1 MAQQF
6 FYDAQIRRFL
16 VQFIRIVSNFE
27 VEFGKDRDGTRT
39 LQRVPVYYGDPSRQA
54 AAILRQNSENIMNAV
69 PAMSAYISGFTY
81 QQDRMQEPF
90 FVSKMNMRE
99 RQYDPETGLYNSQQ
113 GDSYTIE
120 RLMPVPYNLE
130 VKLDIWTSNT
140 EQKMQLIEQLA
151 VLFNPAFEIQST
163 DNYIDWSS
171 LSYVQLSGVVWSSRT
186 VPTSTEEPID
196 VATLTFTMP
205 IWISA
210 PAKVKRLGVIQKF
223 VGSIYDEN
231 GAFSEETLL
240 INLAS
245 RKYVTPLDYG
255 LFYSGNQ
262 FQLLKSQEIAT
273 SPNNVTI
280 NSVAPPTTWRSV
292 IEIYGT
298 LVTGTTEI
306 RLALPTGNELIGTIA
321 YHPTDPYLMLFEPI
335 EDTMPSN
342 TLNPISAIIN
352 PRNVAVDSN
361 LLSPTA
367 GTRYL
372 LTASIGSES
381 NLVGSVVW
389 GNLVANANDI
399 IEFNGSIWQVVFDSE
414 NENNAEYVTNTLTG
428 IQYRWTGTEWVKSVE
443 GVYRGG
449 EWSLV
454 I

>member
-54 AAILRQNSENIMNAV
+54 AAILRQNSENVMNAV

-90 FVSKMNMRE
+90 FVSKMSMRE
-99 RQYDPETGLYNSQQ
+99 RQYDPETGLYNSNQ

-120 RLMPVPYNLE
+120 RMMPVPYNLE

-171 LSYVQLSGVVWSSRT
+171 LSYVQLTGVIWSSRSI
-186 VPTSTEEPID
+186 PTSTEEPID
-196 VATLTFTMP
+196 VATLTFMMP

-223 VGSIYDEN
+223 IGSVYDET
-231 GAFSEETLL
+231 GAFSSDTILS
-240 INLAS
+240 NLS
-245 RKYVTPLDYG
+245 TRRYVTPLDYG
-255 LFYSGNQ
+255 VFYSGNQ
-262 FQLLKSQEIAT
+262 LQLLKPEELVDANDNI
-273 SPNNVTI
+273 I
-280 NSVAPPTTWRSV
+280 EVAPPATWRSV

-306 RLALPTGNELIGTIA
+306 RLALPTGSELIGTIA
-321 YHPTDPYLMLFEPI
+321 YHPTDPYILLFEPV
-335 EDTMPSN
+335 EDTLPSN
-342 TLNPISAIIN
+342 TINPVTAIIN

-361 LLSPTA
+361 LLSPTT

-372 LTASIGSES
+372 LTAAIGNTN
-381 NLVGSVVW
+381 NLEGSVVW
-389 GNLVANANDI
+389 QNLVANANDI
-399 IEFNGSIWQVVFDSE
+399 IEFNGTIWQVVFDSE
-414 NENNAEYVTNTLTG
+414 NETGIEYVTNTLTG
-428 IQYRWTGTEWVKSVE
+428 IQYRWTGTDWVKAVE

-449 EWSLV
+449 EWSL
-454 I
+454 II

>member
-16 VQFIRIVSNFE
+16 VQFMRIVSNFE

-99 RQYDPETGLYNSQQ
+99 RQYDPETGLYNSNQ

-171 LSYVQLSGVVWSSRT
+171 LSYVQLTGVIWSSRAI
-186 VPTSTEEPID
+186 PTSTEEPID
-196 VATLTFTMP
+196 VATLTFMMP

-223 VGSIYDEN
+223 IGSVYDET
-231 GAFSEETLL
+231 GAFSSDTVLT
-240 INLAS
+240 NLS
-245 RKYVTPLDYG
+245 TRRYVTPLDYG

-262 FQLLKSQEIAT
+262 LQLLKPEELVDANDNI
-273 SPNNVTI
+273 VE
-280 NSVAPPTTWRSV
+280 VAPPATWRSV

-306 RLALPTGNELIGTIA
+306 RLALPIGTELIGTIA
-321 YHPTDPYLMLFEPI
+321 YHPTDPYILLFEPV
-335 EDTMPSN
+335 EDTLPSN
-342 TLNPISAIIN
+342 TLNPVAAIIN

-361 LLSPTA
+361 LLSPTT

-372 LTASIGSES
+372 LTAAIGSNA
-381 NLVGSVVW
+381 NLQGSVVW
-389 GNLVANANDI
+389 ANLVANANDI

-414 NENNAEYVTNTLTG
+414 NETGTEYVTNTLTG
-428 IQYRWTGTEWVKSVE
+428 IQYRWTGKDWVKAVE

-449 EWSLV
+449 EWSL
-454 I
+454 II

>member
-16 VQFIRIVSNFE
+16 IQFMRIVSNFD

-69 PAMSAYISGFTY
+69 PAMSAYISAFTY
-81 QQDRMQEPF
+81 QQDRMQEPY
-90 FVSKMNMRE
+90 FVSKMSMRE

-113 GDSYTIE
+113 GDAYTIE

-151 VLFNPAFEIQST
+151 VLFNPAFEVQST
-163 DNYIDWSS
+163 DNYIDWTS
-171 LSYVQLSGVVWSSRT
+171 LSYVQLTNVNWSSRT
-186 VPTSTEEPID
+186 VPTGTEEPID
-196 VATLTFTMP
+196 IATLTFTMP

-223 VGSIYDEN
+223 IGSVYDET
-231 GAFSEETLL
+231 GAFSEETILA
-240 INLAS
+240 NLS
-245 RKYVTPLDYG
+245 TRRYVTPLDYR

-262 FQLLKSQEIAT
+262 LQLLKPEEIVDADD
-273 SPNNVTI
+273 NI
-280 NSVAPPTTWRSV
+280 IAVAPTATWRSV

-306 RLALPTGNELIGTIA
+306 RLALPTGTELIGTIA
-321 YHPTDPYLMLFEPI
+321 YHPTDPYILLFEPI
-335 EDTMPSN
+335 EDTFPSN
-342 TLNPISAIIN
+342 TLSPVDAIIN
-352 PRNVAVDSN
+352 PQNVKVDSA
-361 LLSPTA
+361 LLSPSTGA
-367 GTRYL
+367 RYL
-372 LTASIGSES
+372 LTAPIGNSA
-381 NLVGSVVW
+381 NTQGSVVW
-389 GNLVANANDI
+389 NNLVANANDI
-399 IEFNGSIWQVVFDSE
+399 IQYNGSIWQVVFDSE
-414 NENNAEYVTNTLTG
+414 NQDSTEYITNTLTG
-428 IQYRWTGTEWVKSVE
+428 IQYRWTGAEWVKSVE

-449 EWSLV
+449 EWSL
-454 I
+454 II

>member
-27 VEFGKDRDGTRT
+27 VEFGKNQDGTRT

-54 AAILRQNSENIMNAV
+54 AAILRQNSENVMNAV

-81 QQDRMQEPF
+81 EQGRMQEPY

-113 GDSYTIE
+113 GDTYTIE

-130 VKLDIWTSNT
+130 IKLDIWTSNT

-163 DNYIDWSS
+163 DNYIDWTS
-171 LSYVQLSGVVWSSRT
+171 LSYVQLSTVDWSSRSI
-186 VPTSTEEPID
+186 PTPNEEPID
-196 VATLTFTMP
+196 VATLTFSMP

-223 VGSIYDEN
+223 IGSVYDET
-231 GAFSEETLL
+231 GAFSSDTVLT
-240 INLAS
+240 NLS
-245 RKYVTPLDYG
+245 TRRYVTPLDYG
-255 LFYSGNQ
+255 LFYNGNQ
-262 FQLLKSQEIAT
+262 LQLLKPEELVDANDNI
-273 SPNNVTI
+273 I
-280 NSVAPPTTWRSV
+280 EVAPPATWRSV

-306 RLALPTGNELIGTIA
+306 RLSLPIGTELIGTIA
-321 YHPTDPYLMLFEPI
+321 YHPTDPYILLFEPI
-335 EDTMPSN
+335 EDTLPSN
-342 TLNPISAIIN
+342 TLNPVNAIIN

-361 LLSPTA
+361 LLSPTT

-372 LTASIGSES
+372 LTAAIGSDV
-381 NLVGSVVW
+381 NLEGSMVW
-389 GNLVANANDI
+389 QNLVANANDI
-399 IEFNGSIWQVVFDSE
+399 VEFNGSIWQVVFDSE
-414 NENNAEYVTNTLTG
+414 NETGTEYVTNTLTG

-449 EWSLV
+449 EWSL
-454 I
+454 II

>member
-16 VQFIRIVSNFE
+16 VQFMRIVSNFE

-99 RQYDPETGLYNSQQ
+99 RQYDPETGLYNSNQ

-171 LSYVQLSGVVWSSRT
+171 LSYVQLTGVVWSSRAI
-186 VPTSTEEPID
+186 PTSTEEPID
-196 VATLTFTMP
+196 VATLTFMMP

-223 VGSIYDEN
+223 IGSVYDET
-231 GAFSEETLL
+231 GAFSSDTVLT
-240 INLAS
+240 NLS
-245 RKYVTPLDYG
+245 TRRYVTPLDYG
-255 LFYSGNQ
+255 LFYTSNQ
-262 FQLLKSQEIAT
+262 LQLLKPEELVDANDNI
-273 SPNNVTI
+273 I
-280 NSVAPPTTWRSV
+280 EVAPQATWRSV

-306 RLALPTGNELIGTIA
+306 RLTLPTGSELIGTIA
-321 YHPTDPYLMLFEPI
+321 YHPTDPYVLLFEPI
-335 EDTMPSN
+335 EDTLPSN
-342 TLNPISAIIN
+342 SLNPVSAIIN
-352 PRNVAVDSN
+352 PRNVNVDSN
-361 LLSPTA
+361 LLSPTT

-372 LTASIGSES
+372 LTASIGSS
-381 NLVGSVVW
+381 GNLEGSVVW
-389 GNLVANANDI
+389 ENLVANANDI

-414 NENNAEYVTNTLTG
+414 NETGTEYVTNTLTG
-428 IQYRWTGTEWVKSVE
+428 IQYRWTGSDWVKSVE

-449 EWSLV
+449 EWSL
-454 I
+454 II

>member
-16 VQFIRIVSNFE
+16 VQFIRIVSNFD

-54 AAILRQNSENIMNAV
+54 AAILRQNSENVMNAV
-69 PAMSAYISGFTY
+69 PAMSAYITGFTY

-99 RQYDPETGLYNSQQ
+99 RQYDPETGLYNSKQ

-151 VLFNPAFEIQST
+151 VLFNPAFEVQST
-163 DNYIDWSS
+163 DNYIDWTS
-171 LSYVQLSGVVWSSRT
+171 LSYVQLTNVAWSSRT
-186 VPTSTEEPID
+186 VPTMAEEPID
-196 VATLTFTMP
+196 VATLTFMMP

-223 VGSIYDEN
+223 IGSVYDET
-231 GAFSEETLL
+231 GAFSSDTVLT
-240 INLAS
+240 NLS
-245 RKYVTPLDYG
+245 TRRYVTPLDYG
-255 LFYSGNQ
+255 LFYSSNQ
-262 FQLLKSQEIAT
+262 LQLLKPEELVDANDNI
-273 SPNNVTI
+273 I
-280 NSVAPPTTWRSV
+280 EVAPPATWRSV
-292 IEIYGT
+292 IEMYGT
-298 LVTGTTEI
+298 LVTGVTEI
-306 RLALPTGNELIGTIA
+306 RLALPTGTELIGTIA
-321 YHPTDPYLMLFEPI
+321 YHPTDPYILLFEPI
-335 EDTMPSN
+335 EDTLPSN
-342 TLNPISAIIN
+342 TLNPVAAIIN

-367 GTRYL
+367 NTRYL
-372 LTASIGSES
+372 LTASIGSS
-381 NLVGSVVW
+381 GNLEGSTVW
-389 GNLVANANDI
+389 QNLVANANDI
-399 IEFNGSIWQVVFDSE
+399 IEFNGSIWQVAFDSK
-414 NENNAEYVTNTLTG
+414 NEKSTEYVTNTLTG
-428 IQYRWTGTEWVKSVE
+428 VQYRWTGEEWVKSVE

-449 EWSLV
+449 EWSL
-454 I
+454 II

>member
-6 FYDAQIRRFL
+6 FYDAQLRRFL
-16 VQFIRIVSNFE
+16 VQFMRIVSNFE

-54 AAILRQNSENIMNAV
+54 ATILRQNSENIMNAV

-81 QQDRMQEPF
+81 QQDRMQEPY
-90 FVSKMNMRE
+90 FVSKMHMRE
-99 RQYDPETGLYNSQQ
+99 RQYDPETGLYNSNQ

-163 DNYIDWSS
+163 DNYIDWTS
-171 LSYVQLSGVVWSSRT
+171 LSYVQLTTVVWSSRT
-186 VPTSTEEPID
+186 IPTTTEEPID

-223 VGSIYDEN
+223 IGSVYDET
-231 GAFSEETLL
+231 GAFSSDTILA
-240 INLAS
+240 NLAS
-245 RKYVTPLDYG
+245 RRYVTPLNYG

-262 FQLLKSQEIAT
+262 LQLLKPEELVVDDNTIKV
-273 SPNNVTI
+273 SP
-280 NSVAPPTTWRSV
+280 PETWRAV

-306 RLALPTGNELIGTIA
+306 RLNLPTGTELIGTIA
-321 YHPTDPYLMLFEPI
+321 YHPTDPYILLFEPI
-335 EDTMPSN
+335 EDTLPSN
-342 TLNPISAIIN
+342 TLNPVNAIIN

-361 LLSPTA
+361 LLSPTT
-367 GTRYL
+367 GTRFL
-372 LTASIGSES
+372 LTASIGSS
-381 NLVGSVVW
+381 GNLEGSVVW
-389 GNLVANANDI
+389 NNLVANANDI
-399 IEFNGSIWQVVFDSE
+399 IEFNGSIWQVVFNSA
-414 NENNAEYVTNTLTG
+414 NETTTEYVTNTLTG
-428 IQYRWTGTEWVKSVE
+428 IQYRWTDSEWVKSVE

-449 EWSLV
+449 EWSL
-454 I
+454 II

>member
-16 VQFIRIVSNFE
+16 IQFMRIVSNFE
-27 VEFGKDRDGTRT
+27 VEFGKDSNGTRT

-81 QQDRMQEPF
+81 QQDRVQEPY
-90 FVSKMNMRE
+90 FVSKMQMRE
-99 RQYDPETGLYNSQQ
+99 RQYDPETGLYNNQQ

-163 DNYIDWSS
+163 DNYIDWTS
-171 LSYVQLSGVVWSSRT
+171 LSYVQLTNVAWTSRS
-186 VPTSTEEPID
+186 VPAGTEEPID
-196 VATLTFTMP
+196 IATLTFMMP

-223 VGSIYDEN
+223 IGSIYDEA
-231 GAFSEETLL
+231 GAFSDETLL

-245 RKYVTPLDYG
+245 RRYVTPLDYG
-255 LFYSGNQ
+255 VLYSGNQ
-262 FQLLKSQEIAT
+262 LKLLKPQEVVG
-273 SPNNVTI
+273 PNNNI
-280 NSVAPPTTWRSV
+280 IKVAPPETWRSV

-298 LVTGTTEI
+298 LVTGTSEI
-306 RLALPTGNELIGTIA
+306 RLALPTGTELIGTIA
-321 YHPTDPYLMLFEPI
+321 YHPTDPNILLFEPI
-335 EDTMPSN
+335 EDTLPLN
-342 TLNPISAIIN
+342 TLTAVNAIIN
-352 PRNVAVDSN
+352 PQRVTVDNN
-361 LLSPTA
+361 LLTPPA

-372 LTASIGSES
+372 LTDDIGSDE
-381 NLVGSVVW
+381 NLSGSEIW
-389 GNLVANANDI
+389 GNVVAKENDI
-399 IEFNGSIWQVVFDSE
+399 IEYNGSNWFVSFDYQTESDVQYV
-414 NENNAEYVTNTLTG
+414 NNLNTNV
-428 IQYRWTGTEWVKSVE
+428 QYRWTGAEWVKSVE

-449 EWSLV
+449 EWSL
-454 I
+454 II

>member
-16 VQFIRIVSNFE
+16 IQFMRIVSNFE

-54 AAILRQNSENIMNAV
+54 AAILRQNSENVMNAV
-69 PAMSAYISGFTY
+69 PAMSAYITGFTY

-99 RQYDPETGLYNSQQ
+99 RQYNPETGLYNSNQ

-151 VLFNPAFEIQST
+151 VLFNPAFEVQST

-171 LSYVQLSGVVWSSRT
+171 LSYVQLTGVAWSSRT
-186 VPTSTEEPID
+186 IPTGTEEPID
-196 VATLTFTMP
+196 VATLTFMMP

-223 VGSIYDEN
+223 IGSVYDET
-231 GAFSEETLL
+231 GAFSSDTVLT
-240 INLAS
+240 NLS
-245 RKYVTPLDYG
+245 TRRYVTPLDYG

-262 FQLLKSQEIAT
+262 LQLLKPEELVDANDNI
-273 SPNNVTI
+273 I
-280 NSVAPPTTWRSV
+280 EVAPPVTWRSV

-298 LVTGTTEI
+298 LVTGITEI
-306 RLALPTGNELIGTIA
+306 RLALPTDTELIGTIA
-321 YHPTDPYLMLFEPI
+321 YHPTDPYILLFEPI

-342 TLNPISAIIN
+342 TLNPVSAIIN
-352 PRNVAVDSN
+352 PRNVVVDSN
-361 LLSPTA
+361 LLSPTT

-372 LTASIGSES
+372 LTTAIGDNANVE
-381 NLVGSVVW
+381 GSTVW
-389 GNLVANANDI
+389 QNLVANANDI
-399 IEFNGSIWQVVFDSE
+399 IQFNGTIWQVAFDSQ
-414 NENNAEYVTNTLTG
+414 NETSTEYVTNILTG
-428 IQYRWTGTEWVKSVE
+428 VQYRWTGQEWVKAVE

-449 EWSLV
+449 EWSL
-454 I
+454 II

>member
-16 VQFIRIVSNFE
+16 IQFIRIVSNFD

-81 QQDRMQEPF
+81 DQTRMQEPS
-90 FVSKMNMRE
+90 FVSKMQLRE
-99 RQYDPETGLYNSQQ
+99 RQYDAETGLYTNQQ

-151 VLFNPAFEIQST
+151 VLFNPSFEIQST
-163 DNYIDWSS
+163 DNYIDWTS
-171 LSYVQLSGVVWSSRT
+171 LSYVQLTTVAWSSRV
-186 VPTSTEEPID
+186 VPTGAEEAID

-223 VGSIYDEN
+223 IGSIYDEQ
-231 GAFSEETLL
+231 GAFNEDTILS
-240 INLAS
+240 NLVS
-245 RKYVTPLDYG
+245 RRYITPLDYG
-255 LFYSGNQ
+255 IFYSGNQ
-262 FQLLKSQEIAT
+262 LQLLKYQEIVDSDDNIIST
-273 SPNNVTI
+273 QPPVTWK
-280 NSVAPPTTWRSV
+280 SA

-306 RLALPTGNELIGTIA
+306 RLALPTGTELIGTIA
-321 YHPTDPYLMLFEPI
+321 YHPTDPYILLFDPF

-342 TLNPISAIIN
+342 TLLPVDAIIN
-352 PRNVAVDSN
+352 PQNVKVDSN
-361 LLSPTA
+361 LLSPSTN
-367 GTRYL
+367 TRYL
-372 LTASIGSES
+372 LTNNVGSQD
-381 NLVGSVVW
+381 NLDGSVVW
-389 GNLVANANDI
+389 GDLVAYTNDI
-399 IEFNGSIWQVVFDSE
+399 IQFDGSNWQVVFDSHTE
-414 NENNAEYVTNTLTG
+414 TSTEYMLNTLTG
-428 IQYRWTGTEWVKSVE
+428 TQYRWTGTDWVKSVE

-449 EWSLV
+449 EWSIV